1 MTPPDRRGLWDER
14 RTLITTECLSR
25 FPAKL
30 TIMNKIMSILAVV
43 SAVAALAPANAAAQ
57 EFAAAGTRAAGMGG
71 AFVGVADDA
80 TAIYWNPAGLAA
92 GSYFSLVLDGGAGKA
107 APDLSAKGGNN
118 SSFFMGLAM
127 PALGLGYYRLQA
139 SSVRPPLTLLSV
151 DGTLPSR
158 NLSAAAEVRLDT
170 LVTHHGGV
178 TLVQSLWE
186 GIAIGTTL
194 KLVRGLA
201 ASNIVAV
208 ETAEEALNS
217 EAAEIFGRATNKF
230 DLDVGL
236 MAAGGPLKVGVTVRN
251 LREPGFE
258 AAGEQGE
265 LVLERQ
271 ARAGLSYAV
280 AENWIAA
287 ADVDLLRIE
296 DAFGERRDIAVGTEG
311 RLTPRV
317 LVRAGA
323 TFNTVGGEGAE
334 RRAFSVGG
342 SYAARASVFVDG
354 HFTTGNER
362 AGHQWGLAARF
373 VY

>member
-1 MTPPDRRGLWDER
+1 
-14 RTLITTECLSR
+14 
-25 FPAKL
+25 
-30 TIMNKIMSILAVV
+30 MNKMLRILAVL
-43 SAVAALAPANAAAQ
+43 SAVAALAPASAAAQ
-57 EFAAAGTRAAGMGG
+57 AFAAAGTRAAGMGG

-107 APDLSAKGGNN
+107 IPDQSAKGGDN
-118 SSFFMGLAM
+118 SAFFMGLAM

-186 GIAIGTTL
+186 GIAVGTTL

-208 ETAEEALNS
+208 GTADEALKS
-217 EAAEIFGRATNKF
+217 EAAEVFGRATNKF

-236 MAAGGPLKVGVTVRN
+236 MATGGPLKVGLTVRN

-271 ARAGLSYAV
+271 ARAGLSYVV

-287 ADVDLLRIE
+287 ADVDLLRVE

-311 RLTPRV
+311 KLTPRV

-323 TFNTVGGEGAE
+323 AFNTVGGEGAE
-334 RRAFSVGG
+334 RRAFSIGG
-342 SYAARASVFVDG
+342 SFAARASVFVDG

-362 AGHQWGLAARF
+362 AGHQWSLAARF